1 MTETGKSERRFQFS
15 LRKLLLWTTAVAVL
29 LGVLQMMEIGAT
41 GVAVVLAGIAIL
53 GVLRSAF
60 DPRQALILWTLVSA
74 IAGVI
79 IIAASAIWEL
89 VNANGPSHTEIV
101 LDVTWLSFWGIV
113 FGGAIGG
120 ITYTLTDAACGFLD
134 WLDSLMQSGD
144 AR

>member
-1 MTETGKSERRFQFS
+1 MTETTKPYRRFQFS

-29 LGVLQMMEIGAT
+29 LGVLQMMAFGAT
-41 GVAVVLAGIAIL
+41 GFAIVLGGIAIL

-79 IIAASAIWEL
+79 IIS
-89 VNANGPSHTEIV
+89 VGANWDSSSHGEIV
-101 LDVTWLSFWGIV
+101 LNVIWLSFWGFV

-120 ITYTLTDAACGFLD
+120 ISYTLTDAACGFLD
-134 WLDSLMQSGD
+134 WLDSLMQSED
-144 AR
+144 TR